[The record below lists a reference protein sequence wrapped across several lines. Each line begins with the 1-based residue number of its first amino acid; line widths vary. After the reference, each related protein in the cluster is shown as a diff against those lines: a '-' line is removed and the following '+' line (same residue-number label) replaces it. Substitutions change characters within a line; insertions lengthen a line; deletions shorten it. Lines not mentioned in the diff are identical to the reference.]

1 MTAMAKKQTI
11 KKYVVPAEEQKNN
24 LSEPIA
30 VYAPLSFKKIP
41 STTEFSYKKFQKIA
55 DKVPFTQKEW
65 ANILNLSERTLQRY
79 AKDNSV
85 FAPIYIDRI
94 LHIDQ
99 LIQLGL
105 QTFTNA
111 NTFYNWLKKDK
122 DSMGTKLNFESLYST
137 IGIQETINQIGRI
150 LHNVYT

>member
-1 MTAMAKKQTI
+1 MTAMAKKQMI

-24 LSEPIA
+24 LNEPIA
-30 VYAPLSFKKIP
+30 VYAPLSFKRIP
-41 STTEFSYKKFQKIA
+41 SNTEFTYKKFLRIA

-79 AKDNSV
+79 AKDNSA

-105 QTFTNA
+105 QTFSNA
-111 NTFYNWLKKDK
+111 ITFYNWLKKDK
-122 DSMGTKLNFESLYST
+122 DAMGTKLNFESLYST
-137 IGIQETINQIGRI
+137 IGIQETINQVGRI

>member
-1 MTAMAKKQTI
+1 MAKKQSI
-11 KKYVVPAEEQKNN
+11 KKYVVPSEETKNN
-24 LSEPIA
+24 INEPMA

-41 STTEFSYKKFQKIA
+41 TTAEFTYKKFQKIA

-65 ANILNLSERTLQRY
+65 ASILNLSERTLQRY
-79 AKDNSV
+79 AKDNST
-85 FAPIYIDRI
+85 FSAIYIDRI
-94 LHIDQ
+94 LHIEQ

-111 NTFYNWLKKDK
+111 PSFYNWLKKEK
-122 DSMGTKLNFESLYST
+122 EVMGTKLNFESLYTSV
-137 IGIQETINQIGRI
+137 GIQETINQVGRI

>member
-1 MTAMAKKQTI
+1 MAKKQSI
-11 KKYVVPAEEQKNN
+11 KKYVISSEETKNTIN
-24 LSEPIA
+24 EPMA

-41 STTEFSYKKFQKIA
+41 TTGEFTYKKFQKIA

-65 ANILNLSERTLQRY
+65 ASILNLSERTLQRY
-79 AKDNSV
+79 AKDNST
-85 FAPIYIDRI
+85 FSAIYIDRI
-94 LHIDQ
+94 LHIEQ

-111 NTFYNWLKKDK
+111 PSFYNWLKKEK
-122 DSMGTKLNFESLYST
+122 EVMGTKLNFESLYTSV
-137 IGIQETINQIGRI
+137 GIQETINQVGRI